1 MPAPA
6 LTLSHAATADDL
18 LPFEPLAVPPLYR
31 SEGFAEDLL
40 DDADRGAGWP
50 QPGRPAP
57 WGRIGTWLSV
67 LPMAVTVL
75 SAAASVL
82 V

>member
-1 MPAPA
+1 MTPTALSLSPA
-6 LTLSHAATADDL
+6 ADDL

-40 DDADRGAGWP
+40 DEADSRSGWP
-50 QPGRPAP
+50 QPGRLAP